1 MKVIILDDFL
11 TEGILIEK
19 KFRKQVDELDWNQYE
34 NDFLE
39 LMDKR
44 SIHKHLSPDLLDH
57 GCLLCSEHE
66 PHFCHRRLVVEFLNL
81 NSDYNLTITHLY

>member
-34 NDFLE
+34 NDNVLIKGCSQATIPTWAY
-39 LMDKR
+39 LIITAKLVIHAKNVYYGDIK
-44 SIHKHLSPDLLDH
+44 SAVKIHKK
-57 GCLLCSEHE
+57 
-66 PHFCHRRLVVEFLNL
+66 
-81 NSDYNLTITHLY
+81 